1 MVSQDDEATVLPRK
15 GFQLWLVKKEFPK
28 KGEVDSMAWQ
38 TYAVEKSVV
47 LEKMIQEMVQQK
59 EKLPNQLMKAA
70 DVILKT
76 SSRINVIILRLCP
89 SVCMNNIFLVVVKEP
104 QEGFRTTSMGD
115 FNFGGYIL
123 AVIHRTKSESQVSF
137 TGLAASQA

>member
-38 TYAVEKSVV
+38 TYAVENFVV
-47 LEKMIQEMVQQK
+47 LETVIQEMVQQN
-59 EKLPNQLMKAA
+59 EKLPNQLMKAG

-76 SSRINVIILRLCP
+76 SSSINVIIL
-89 SVCMNNIFLVVVKEP
+89 
-104 QEGFRTTSMGD
+104 
-115 FNFGGYIL
+115 
-123 AVIHRTKSESQVSF
+123 
-137 TGLAASQA
+137 

>member
-1 MVSQDDEATVLPRK
+1 MSLQDTNE
-15 GFQLWLVKKEFPK
+15 KELQK

-89 SVCMNNIFLVVVKEP
+89 SVCMIIFFL
-104 QEGFRTTSMGD
+104 
-115 FNFGGYIL
+115 
-123 AVIHRTKSESQVSF
+123 
-137 TGLAASQA
+137 